1 VKKLLVVVTSAVV
14 AALVAG
20 VVVGGASR
28 VLMRLVS
35 LAAGDE
41 GGFSVGG
48 TVAIV
53 VAYAAFMLPGAVLAG
68 STDRRGRTALLVVG
82 ALLLCVPAIGV
93 ASEEVDGTGG
103 LGALQWAGV
112 LAAGAAIFGAIAT
125 LPAVTTRLVD
135 RLQKRWLA
143 T

>member
-35 LAAGDE
+35 LA
-41 GGFSVGG
+41 
-48 TVAIV
+48 
-53 VAYAAFMLPGAVLAG
+53 FMLPGAVLAG
-68 STDRRGRTALLVVG
+68 STDRRGRTVLLVVG

-103 LGALQWAGV
+103 LRALQWAGV
-112 LAAGAAIFGAIAT
+112 LAAGAAIFGAIAA
-125 LPAVTTRLVD
+125 LPVVTTRLVD
-135 RLQKRWLA
+135 RLQRSLRA
-143 T
+143 GC